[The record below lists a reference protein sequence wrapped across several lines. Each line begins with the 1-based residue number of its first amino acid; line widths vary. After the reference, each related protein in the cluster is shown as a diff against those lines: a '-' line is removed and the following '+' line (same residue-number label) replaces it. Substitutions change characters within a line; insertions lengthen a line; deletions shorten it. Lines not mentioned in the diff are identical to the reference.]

1 MRKAPLVCWSLL
13 LLALAGAESAPGN
26 GPAAGSQTASMI
38 TVSECHVYAYLRD
51 TVVSPQQKRR
61 TATRCKVGETRPRNA

>member
-13 LLALAGAESAPGN
+13 LLAFAGAQPAPSAIAGV
-26 GPAAGSQTASMI
+26 GPLTASMI

-51 TVVSPQQKRR
+51 TVVTPQQKRR
-61 TATRCKVGETRPRNA
+61 SATRCKVGEARPRNA

>member
-13 LLALAGAESAPGN
+13 FLALAGVQSAPGQDT
-26 GPAAGSQTASMI
+26 GAGSLTASMI